1 MAPQWSGTSLSGQ
14 IECLVFS
21 RISLP
26 KKTHQESLGMGRDVI
41 VHKQSGLLLMVLWPS
56 VLTTVA
62 AMVLLSQL
70 TPKKWL

>member
-1 MAPQWSGTSLSGQ
+1 MVPQWSGTSLSGQ

-26 KKTHQESLGMGRDVI
+26 NKTHQESLGMGRDVI
-41 VHKQSGLLLMVLWPS
+41 VHKQSGLLLVVLWPS

-70 TPKKWL
+70 TPKKQL